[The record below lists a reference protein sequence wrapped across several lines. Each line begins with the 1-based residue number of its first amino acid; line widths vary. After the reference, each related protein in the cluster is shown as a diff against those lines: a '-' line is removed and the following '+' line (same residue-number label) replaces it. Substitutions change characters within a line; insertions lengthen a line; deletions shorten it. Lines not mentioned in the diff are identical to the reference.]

1 MLKIDK
7 ERTKIDIYY
16 IGYVSVKKIGNCNTV
31 NRVNPLYLMID
42 KMMKKEKSG
51 YKYFLLDDVNEN
63 KKSQKDMRKL
73 AMELE
78 KRTKQLMIVKKLN
91 MAKIFKKLVL
101 SPVINSH
108 WIKL

>member
-31 NRVNPLYLMID
+31 NRVDPLYLMID

-51 YKYFLLDDVNEN
+51 YKYFLLDDVNEKEEVSKRYEKTCDGIRKDN
-63 KKSQKDMRKL
+63 ETVNDSKKIEYGKD
-73 AMELE
+73 
-78 KRTKQLMIVKKLN
+78 
-91 MAKIFKKLVL
+91 FKKI
-101 SPVINSH
+101 SFKSSD
-108 WIKL
+108 

>member
-42 KMMKKEKSG
+42 KMMK
-51 YKYFLLDDVNEN
+51 
-63 KKSQKDMRKL
+63 SQKDMRKL

-78 KRTKQLMIVKKLN
+78 KITKQLMIVKKLN
-91 MAKIFKKLVL
+91 MAKILKKLVL

-108 WIKL
+108 